1 MCAVLDANRVTQL
14 DGDPMSSDG
23 APDQDPGSLGIER
36 HLRRVIIGVIFAVLV
51 VSALA
56 LFGDVRE
63 LGDAL
68 RGFDWWLSIPILA
81 LTCVNYG
88 LRFVKWEIYLSVLR
102 LPRPGLRRS
111 LLVYL
116 SAFSMSITP
125 GKVGELIKAVLMR
138 RLTGAPVSQTT
149 AIIAA
154 ERITDGL
161 AMLALAGI
169 GLIEFSYGRPLL
181 AVSLML
187 AIAAIV
193 VLQRPALTAIV
204 VARAERLPVAGR
216 FVDRIAGFFNAS
228 NMLFR
233 PKLLAGMVGLGI
245 VSWFSECVAFF
256 LVLRGLGFE
265 ASWRLLLVATF
276 VLAVSSVFG
285 ALSLLPGGLGVAE
298 ASVAGML
305 LILLESDGIS
315 RGTAAAATLI
325 IRFATLWFAVLI
337 GFIALGLV
345 SRLLRRDPVDDGF
358 SLGDDV
364 PSSLHTSGGFS
375 R

>member
-1 MCAVLDANRVTQL
+1 MWDDAVSKATA
-14 DGDPMSSDG
+14 GDVSG
-23 APDQDPGSLGIER
+23 EGLGLER
-36 HLRRVIIGVIFAVLV
+36 SFRRVVVGVVLAVLV

-68 RGFDWWLSIPILA
+68 RGFEWWLALPILL
-81 LTCVNYG
+81 LTCLNYG
-88 LRFVKWEIYLSVLR
+88 LRFVKWEIYLRVLE
-102 LPRPGLRRS
+102 LPRPGRWES

-125 GKVGELIKAVLMR
+125 GKVGELIKVVLLR
-138 RLTGAPVSQTT
+138 RLTGAPVDRTT

-161 AMLALAGI
+161 AMLFLAAV

-181 AVSLML
+181 AMSLL
-187 AIAAIV
+187 LALVAIA
-193 VLQRPALTAIV
+193 VLQRPAWTAAV
-204 VARAERLPVAGR
+204 VARSGRLPLAGR
-216 FVDRIAGFFNAS
+216 FVDRIAGFFDAS
-228 NMLFR
+228 NLLFR
-233 PKLLAGMVGLGI
+233 PRLLAGMVGLGI
-245 VSWFSECVAFF
+245 VSWFFECLAFF
-256 LVLRGLGFE
+256 LVLRGLGFD

-305 LILLESDGIS
+305 LILLDDDGIS

-337 GFIALGLV
+337 GFAALALIARV
-345 SRLLRRDPVDDGF
+345 LRRRGMAPPQPSAAGIE
-358 SLGDDV
+358 SLEQH
-364 PSSLHTSGGFS
+364 PGGP
-375 R
+375 RT

>member
-1 MCAVLDANRVTQL
+1 M
-14 DGDPMSSDG
+14 
-23 APDQDPGSLGIER
+23 
-36 HLRRVIIGVIFAVLV
+36 RRVVVGVVFAVLV

-68 RGFDWWLSIPILA
+68 RGFDWWLSIPILG
-81 LTCVNYG
+81 LTCLNYG
-88 LRFVKWEIYLSVLR
+88 LRFVKWEIYLRVLA
-102 LPRPGLRRS
+102 LPRPSVWQS

-125 GKVGELIKAVLMR
+125 GKVGELIKAVLLR
-138 RLTGAPVSQTT
+138 RLTGAPTAQTT

-161 AMLALAGI
+161 AMLTLAAV

-181 AVSLML
+181 AVSLVL
-187 AIAAIV
+187 AIAAIL
-193 VLQRPALTAIV
+193 VLQRPALTALVIG
-204 VARAERLPVAGR
+204 RTGRLPVAGR
-216 FVDRIAGFFNAS
+216 FVDRIAGFFDAS
-228 NMLFR
+228 NVLFR
-233 PKLLAGMVGLGI
+233 PKLLVGMVGLG
-245 VSWFSECVAFF
+245 VASWFFECVAFF
-256 LVLRGLGFE
+256 LVLRGLEFE

-305 LILLESDGIS
+305 LILLEDDGIT

-337 GFIALGLV
+337 GFVALGLIG
-345 SRLLRRDPVDDGF
+345 RALRNDPSEKPTAAHDGIATAHDD
-358 SLGDDV
+358 
-364 PSSLHTSGGFS
+364 PGGS
-375 R
+375 TR